1 MMYSEKIV
9 SLKIYEDGTTFE
21 KEIDMNNYI
30 SKDKIRKLQK
40 SLQKQITETRE
51 LFFERNTLSEIIYE
65 NEIKLL
71 NELLEE

>member
-9 SLKIYEDGTTFE
+9 SLKIYEDGTLFE

-30 SKDKIRKLQK
+30 SKDKIRKLKK
-40 SLQKQITETRE
+40 SLQEQIKETRE
-51 LFFERNTLSEIIYE
+51 LFFDRNTLSEIIYE

-71 NELLEE
+71 QELLEE